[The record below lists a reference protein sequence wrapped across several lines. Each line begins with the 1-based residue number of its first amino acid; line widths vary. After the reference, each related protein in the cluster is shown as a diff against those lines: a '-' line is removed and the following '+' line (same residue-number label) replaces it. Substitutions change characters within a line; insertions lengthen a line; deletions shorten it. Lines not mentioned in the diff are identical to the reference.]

1 MNQLTGIDF
10 GGPDQT
16 YLMQCENK
24 PMIPIITLEPAV
36 QTALRDIKQPIC
48 VAIEGTYNRWG
59 PKVVVRFIAKA
70 VS

>member
-10 GGPDQT
+10 GGPDHT

-36 QTALRDIKQPIC
+36 QTALRDIEQPIR

-59 PKVVVRFIAKA
+59 P
-70 VS
+70 